1 MSACPAR
8 GLCADMTAYPH
19 RAVVAAQGSA
29 HVEDRIGSGS
39 RDGAGPDLSPA
50 LPHSPHR
57 PS

>member
-29 HVEDRIGSGS
+29 HVEDQDRVRQPG
-39 RDGAGPDLSPA
+39 GAGPDS
-50 LPHSPHR
+50 
-57 PS
+57 